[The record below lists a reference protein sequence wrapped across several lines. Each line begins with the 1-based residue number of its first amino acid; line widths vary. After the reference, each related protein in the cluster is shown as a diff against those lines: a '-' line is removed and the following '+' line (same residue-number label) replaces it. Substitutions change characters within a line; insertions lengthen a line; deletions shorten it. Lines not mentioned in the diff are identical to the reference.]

1 MEAEGRQQE
10 VREFKLYKCDGKLLK
25 GFSPRNNSI
34 SFGVKKKKKILL
46 GQCGKRIGDEHHS
59 PRVTPARTRARSQD
73 WVPQPPPQ
81 LPFGFTLST
90 KG

>member
-34 SFGVKKKKKILL
+34 SFGVKKKKNSS
-46 GQCGKRIGDEHHS
+46 GAVWE
-59 PRVTPARTRARSQD
+59 TD
-73 WVPQPPPQ
+73 W
-81 LPFGFTLST
+81 G
-90 KG
+90 